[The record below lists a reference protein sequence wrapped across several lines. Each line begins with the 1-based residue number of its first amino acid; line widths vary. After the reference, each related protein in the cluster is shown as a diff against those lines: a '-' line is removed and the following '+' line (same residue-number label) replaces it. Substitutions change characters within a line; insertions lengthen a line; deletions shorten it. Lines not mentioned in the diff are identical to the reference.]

1 MSKRSWDKTLIE
13 VLVDVVDSPASMT
26 RGAPRLSFVAANVEE
41 SREREDCS
49 ALSSGRFCSV
59 A

>member
-1 MSKRSWDKTLIE
+1 MWM
-13 VLVDVVDSPASMT
+13 VDSPASMT
-26 RGAPRLSFVAANVEE
+26 RGAPRLSFVAAHVEE